1 MAAVPFHVN
10 VRLFDPLECRLFLRK
25 HFYEGILCAGDS
37 LHYDE
42 DPCRG
47 DSGGPLICNDELTGI
62 ISWTTGCGTDRL
74 PSLYTDVWHNREWIE
89 KHLSRAS
96 FNGKGNYF
104 ILILVIIFF
113 I

>member
-1 MAAVPFHVN
+1 MPFHVN

-89 KHLSRAS
+89 KHLSKAS
-96 FNGKGNYF
+96 SYCKGNYF
-104 ILILVIIFF
+104 IFILVIILW